1 MANIR
6 ENKRDGK
13 IISYRFTVCLGRDA
27 NNKQIRRYTT
37 WEAPEGLTPAKAKKA
52 AERAADA
59 WERETREEYRKEK
72 EQGQAYTLPPEKR
85 RDSFTAFVNDVWFP
99 LQVCNGNDKQTT
111 ITFYKNMK
119 KLIVKY
125 FDGVVLQEIGPL
137 HIQKF
142 LAYLSRDYKTK
153 QGKPLAPKTIRHYF
167 NALGRY
173 LPTLKSRT

>member
-37 WEAPEGLTPAKAKKA
+37 WEVPEGLTPAKAKKA

-72 EQGQAYTLPPEKR
+72 ETSVHPPAREAAGQ
-85 RDSFTAFVNDVWFP
+85 
-99 LQVCNGNDKQTT
+99 
-111 ITFYKNMK
+111 
-119 KLIVKY
+119 
-125 FDGVVLQEIGPL
+125 L
-137 HIQKF
+137 HGLCQ
-142 LAYLSRDYKTK
+142 
-153 QGKPLAPKTIRHYF
+153 
-167 NALGRY
+167 
-173 LPTLKSRT
+173 